1 MEWGQYHDMELDQY
15 HGMEW
20 EPDYTLL
27 FPPGDEA
34 VFCEVRGALQSEHD
48 PGEADRLPH
57 HLSSHPPHQ

>member
-1 MEWGQYHDMELDQY
+1 MEWGRYHDMELDQY

-20 EPDYTLL
+20 EPDCTLF

-34 VFCEVRGALQSEHD
+34 VFSEVGGALQSEHD

-57 HLSSHPPHQ
+57 HLSGHPPHQ